1 MNKGCLIGGIAVAV
15 IVGILFL
22 IGLGSY
28 NGLVSSEESVKK
40 AWANVEADYQRRYD
54 LIGNLVATVDNA
66 AQFERGTLTDVINA
80 RANAQSIKLNVNDLN
95 EANIKKFQE
104 AQDALNQSFLGRMN
118 FLTENYPQLTAT
130 QQFRDLSV
138 QIEGTENRINV
149 SRTRYNEEVQV
160 YNTKLRSF
168 PNVLFASVLGF
179 KEKGSF
185 TAAAG
190 ADKAIDVR
198 KEFGK

>member
-1 MNKGCLIGGIAVAV
+1 MNKGCLIGGV
-15 IVGILFL
+15 IVAAI
-22 IGLGSY
+22 IGLLLLVGFGSY
-28 NGLVSSEESVKK
+28 NSLVSSEESVKK

-66 AQFERGTLTDVINA
+66 AKFERGTLTDVINA
-80 RANAQSIKLNVNDLN
+80 RANAQSIKLNVDDLS

-130 QQFRDLSV
+130 QQFRDLSA

-149 SRTRYNEEVQV
+149 SRTRYNEEVQSF
-160 YNTKLRSF
+160 NTQVRSF
-168 PNVLFASVLGF
+168 PTVIFANLLGF

-185 TAAAG
+185 TAVAG
-190 ADKAIDVR
+190 ADKAVDVR
-198 KEFGK
+198 KEFDK